1 MAEKMT
7 TIGAG
12 AHFKGKIS
20 NASTIEVSGIVEA
33 DVTTEKLT
41 INETGKFGGSINS
54 KLVVVSGSY
63 DGNMNAG
70 SIWATA
76 TAQIAGKI
84 QYKTLQMDRGAA
96 LNCRVVHNWKPEK
109 TKAKKTTDKGA
120 TVDDANLEDGQNMS
134 GGNAAN
140 AATKNADVAA
150 ALASQADDAKKNDT
164 SDFKLFAEC
173 SKQAPA
179 DKDEPVGRRRLGIF
193 GFGSRSTKLPDTSG

>member
-63 DGNMNAG
+63 DGNMVADSVWLMPSSRVSG
-70 SIWATA
+70 EI
-76 TAQIAGKI
+76 K
-84 QYKTLQMDRGAA
+84 YKSLQLDRGAA
-96 LNCRVVHNWKPEK
+96 LNCRVIQNWDEK
-109 TKAKKTTDKGA
+109 VTMDENVAENAEQKTADTNKQENSGEKA
-120 TVDDANLEDGQNMS
+120 
-134 GGNAAN
+134 
-140 AATKNADVAA
+140 
-150 ALASQADDAKKNDT
+150 
-164 SDFKLFAEC
+164 
-173 SKQAPA
+173 
-179 DKDEPVGRRRLGIF
+179 
-193 GFGSRSTKLPDTSG
+193 

>member
-63 DGNMNAG
+63 DGNIVADSVWLMPSSRVSG
-70 SIWATA
+70 EI
-76 TAQIAGKI
+76 K
-84 QYKTLQMDRGAA
+84 YKSLQLDRGAA
-96 LNCRVVHNWKPEK
+96 LNCRVIQNWDEK
-109 TKAKKTTDKGA
+109 VTSEQEVAETEEQKVSDPNNKQTSAEKA
-120 TVDDANLEDGQNMS
+120 
-134 GGNAAN
+134 
-140 AATKNADVAA
+140 
-150 ALASQADDAKKNDT
+150 
-164 SDFKLFAEC
+164 
-173 SKQAPA
+173 
-179 DKDEPVGRRRLGIF
+179 
-193 GFGSRSTKLPDTSG
+193 

>member
-63 DGNMNAG
+63 DGNMVADSVWLMPSSRVSG
-70 SIWATA
+70 EI
-76 TAQIAGKI
+76 K
-84 QYKTLQMDRGAA
+84 YKSLQLDRGAA
-96 LNCRVVHNWKPEK
+96 LNCRVIQNWDEK
-109 TKAKKTTDKGA
+109 VTMDENVAENAEQKTADTNKQENSREKA
-120 TVDDANLEDGQNMS
+120 
-134 GGNAAN
+134 
-140 AATKNADVAA
+140 
-150 ALASQADDAKKNDT
+150 
-164 SDFKLFAEC
+164 
-173 SKQAPA
+173 
-179 DKDEPVGRRRLGIF
+179 
-193 GFGSRSTKLPDTSG
+193 